1 MPESLL
7 QPVSLDPTQL
17 NSTARVHSPRTNRPP
32 PPTPT
37 HTRHHPTADRPT
49 DRKQPPSPPP
59 PPPPNFL
66 SSRTHPRAQQTPCN
80 SSTPPPPL
88 FPPPP
93 APPSLNAGSR
103 SDTCCHAMPCHA
115 KATLTPPPQSP
126 NPHRPRDRARRG
138 AERPRVADQGEGGGE
153 GGHPAGAA
161 AVDLRG
167 EADVRTY
174 PHLYPFSPPSP
185 GRLREG
191 RWFPQRLTM
200 LGIQGRRQDGRGLP
214 ARGRM
219 HASSRACA

>member
-1 MPESLL
+1 MPEGLL
-7 QPVSLDPTQL
+7 QPVSLDPTQF
-17 NSTARVHSPRTNRPP
+17 NSTARVHFPRTNRPP

-80 SSTPPPPL
+80 SSTPRPPLPPPSG
-88 FPPPP
+88 
-93 APPSLNAGSR
+93 PSLPQR
-103 SDTCCHAMPCHA
+103 RQQIRHMLPCHAMPCHA
-115 KATLTPPPQSP
+115 MPKPLTPPPQSP

-167 EADVRTY
+167 EADVRTS
-174 PHLYPFSPPSP
+174 PHLYPFSPYVF
-185 GRLREG
+185 R
-191 RWFPQRLTM
+191 
-200 LGIQGRRQDGRGLP
+200 
-214 ARGRM
+214 
-219 HASSRACA
+219 SST